1 MTDKII
7 FAARHYAML
16 TIFVSAFWGLGQCI
30 LKRGLRTPNVD
41 RWLDFALAIAVGM
54 GLFILALQGLAVFGQ
69 LRRPG
74 INILLV
80 TGIVLAI
87 VELWRLFASDKLSRA
102 PLSWAERGSLIL
114 IILYWAPTLLA
125 PLDPPSVGDELMY
138 HLPHAQ
144 QWAQTGH
151 LQVNEWLRYPWF
163 PYNFDLLYSAGL
175 VMRGD
180 VFPHLLHAL
189 AGWLVSLMLY
199 RLGIRY
205 FGQLTALLATLT
217 WMVITDGMLPGG
229 MYATAYIDMGIT
241 FFVFAA
247 CATCK
252 LWLED
257 TQHRHW
263 LWVSSFLLGVAAGS
277 KYQVLGFLP
286 LLLIVLLWQDR
297 RPGTWLGVVLCFLA
311 PCLYWYARNALLT
324 GDPFN
329 PLGGKIFGF
338 SDWNLGDYEYQMY
351 DLKRSANWPQWQL
364 WPAVL
369 APMFANLRQNPAAR
383 VAYIYSAYAV
393 VLWYFTSRYDRYLL
407 PSYPVLALLSAGVIQ
422 AALFHSP
429 LYKLHFRFPI
439 NRRYTTGL
447 KLLAFAFLL
456 VLTAKNLIPK
466 LERQWLQLAATPTA
480 RIDFLRSHVMDY
492 DLLTQL
498 GQISTGRIYQWGFEG
513 VLYYAPHPIWGD
525 HFGPW
530 RYRDRDF
537 VNLSPNDL
545 AKQLTNDGFGTLL
558 VRSDAVVGLEA
569 KPDFRRYFQE
579 IAGANGHKA
588 YRIIKP

>member
-1 MTDKII
+1 MTDNLV

-16 TIFVSAFWGLGQCI
+16 AIFMTAFWGSGQCI
-30 LKRGLRTPNVD
+30 LKRGLRTPAVD
-41 RWLDFALAIAVGM
+41 RWLDFAFAITVGM
-54 GLFILALQGLAVFGQ
+54 GCFILALQGLAVFGQ

-80 TGIVLAI
+80 TGIVLAL
-87 VELWRLFASDKLSRA
+87 VELRRLVASGRLSRT
-102 PLSWAERGSLIL
+102 PLSWLERGGLIL

-125 PLDPPSVGDELMY
+125 PLSPPIEWDELMY

-189 AGWLVSLMLY
+189 AGWLVSLMIY

-205 FGQLTALLATLT
+205 FDRFTAFVATLI
-217 WMVITDGMLPGG
+217 WMVLTED
-229 MYATAYIDMGIT
+229 MYATAYIDMGVAL
-241 FFVFAA
+241 FVFAA

-257 TQHRHW
+257 TKYRHW

-277 KYQVLGFLP
+277 KYQVLGIMPFFL
-286 LLLIVLLWQDR
+286 LVLLKHDP
-297 RPGTWLGVVLCFLA
+297 RPATWLGVMLSFLT
-311 PCLYWYARNALLT
+311 PCLYWYARNTLLT

-338 SDWNLGDYEYQMY
+338 TDWNLGDYEYQMY
-351 DLKRSANWPQWQL
+351 DLKLSANWPQWPL

-369 APMFANLRQNPAAR
+369 SPLFFHLRQNNAAR
-383 VAYIYSAYAV
+383 IAFVYSAYAFL
-393 VLWYFTSRYDRYLL
+393 LWYLTSHYDRYLI
-407 PSYPVLALLSAGVIQ
+407 PSYPVLALLSASVIQ

-429 LYKLHFRFPI
+429 ANKLHFLFTT
-439 NRRYTTGL
+439 NKRYTTGL
-447 KLLAFAFLL
+447 KLLAFSFLL
-456 VLTAKNLIPK
+456 VLFTKTFAHK
-466 LERQWLQLAATPTA
+466 LERQWLQIAATPAA
-480 RIDFLRSHVMDY
+480 RVDFLRSHVTGY

-498 GQISTGRIYQWGFEG
+498 NQSSTGRIYQWGLEG
-513 VLYYAPHPIWGD
+513 VIYYAPHPIWGD

-530 RYRDRDF
+530 RYRD
-537 VNLSPNDL
+537 VSSLLPNEL
-545 AKQLTNDGFGTLL
+545 AKKLTQEGFETLL
-558 VRSDAVVGLEA
+558 VHFATVPGLEA

-579 IAGANGHKA
+579 IGEANGNKA
-588 YRIIKP
+588 YRILNP

>member
-1 MTDKII
+1 MTDNLV

-16 TIFVSAFWGLGQCI
+16 AVFMSAFWGWGQCI
-30 LKRGLRTPNVD
+30 LKRGLRTPAVD
-41 RWLDFALAIAVGM
+41 LWLDFAFAIAVGM
-54 GLFILALQGLAVFGQ
+54 GCFILALQGLAVFGQ

-80 TGIVLAI
+80 TGIVLAL
-87 VELWRLFASDKLSRA
+87 VELRRLVASGTLSRTPLSWPERGGLVLLALYVVPTLMA
-102 PLSWAERGSLIL
+102 PLS
-114 IILYWAPTLLA
+114 
-125 PLDPPSVGDELMY
+125 PPIAGDELMY

-175 VMRGD
+175 VLRGD

-189 AGWLVSLMLY
+189 AGWLVALMIY
-199 RLGIRY
+199 RIGVRY
-205 FGQLTALLATLT
+205 FDRFTAFLATLI
-217 WMVITDGMLPGG
+217 WMVLTED
-229 MYATAYIDMGIT
+229 MYATAYIDMGVAL
-241 FFVFAA
+241 FVFAA

-257 TQHRHW
+257 TKYRHW

-277 KYQVLGFLP
+277 KYQALGFLP
-286 LLLIVLLWQDR
+286 LFLIVLLWQDR

-338 SDWNLGDYEYQMY
+338 SDWNLADYEYQMY
-351 DLKRSANWPQWQL
+351 DLRQNASWPQSPL
-364 WPAVL
+364 WPALLVPL
-369 APMFANLRQNPAAR
+369 FAHLRQKTAAR
-383 VAYIYSAYAV
+383 TAFVYSVYAFL
-393 VLWYFTSRYDRYLL
+393 LWYFTSRYDRYLL
-407 PSYPVLALLSAGVIQ
+407 PSYPVLALLSASVIQ

-429 LYKLHFRFPI
+429 ANKLHYLFTI

-456 VLTAKNLIPK
+456 VLFAKTFVHK
-466 LERQWLQLAATPTA
+466 LERQWLQIAATPTA
-480 RIDFLRSHVMDY
+480 RVDFLRSHLTAY

-498 GQISTGRIYQWGFEG
+498 DQSATGRIYQWGLES
-513 VLYYAPHPIWGD
+513 VIYYAPHPIWGD

-530 RYRDRDF
+530 RYRDRNL
-537 VNLSPNDL
+537 VALSPNDL
-545 AKQLTNDGFGTLL
+545 AKKLTQDSFQTLL
-558 VRSDAVVGLEA
+558 VRSDFVPGLEA

-588 YRIIKP
+588 YRILNP